1 MGEIQQLVDRMDP
14 EEAISEIAAV
24 VKRLF
29 QLLGEKARIDFVASI
44 IDESGGD
51 KVGSMVQL

>member
-14 EEAISEIAAV
+14 EEAISEIAVV

-29 QLLGEKARIDFVASI
+29 PLLGEEARIDFLAGI
-44 IDESGGD
+44 IDKSGDD
-51 KVGSMVQL
+51 KVGSMVHL

>member
-1 MGEIQQLVDRMDP
+1 MGGIQQLVDRMDP
-14 EEAISEIAAV
+14 EQAFSEIASV

-29 QLLGEKARIDFVASI
+29 QVLGEQARIDFIASI
-44 IDESGGD
+44 IDKSGGD